1 MLFDGCEVDGLFFSQ
16 IKFDD
21 VATCKGDQDR
31 FNIWRKKCLRL
42 STDRMIGEY
51 IRLTNIAFSVSC
63 ATPPVFLLDE
73 VQLLCDSTTTRSGC
87 DGRYFTI
94 FSLLLS
100 KLAGTHKPVCICTGT
115 NNGKIL
121 KISEK
126 SLMFPKVLSL
136 TPLKTGYI
144 QNWNEMT
151 NNLNKSSDVTD
162 ITRFEAKTDLVF
174 SLVHATFKIPRLL
187 LLAHS
192 IWYNGIINKAEK

>member
-1 MLFDGCEVDGLFFSQ
+1 MVCFLVRSNLMMSLHAKVTRIISTFGE
-16 IKFDD
+16 
-21 VATCKGDQDR
+21 
-31 FNIWRKKCLRL
+31 KKCLRL
-42 STDRMIGEY
+42 STDWMIGEY

-100 KLAGTHKPVCICTGT
+100 KLAGIHKPVCICTGT

-151 NNLNKSSDVTD
+151 NNLNKSSDVTN
-162 ITRFEAKTDLVF
+162 ITRF
-174 SLVHATFKIPRLL
+174 
-187 LLAHS
+187 
-192 IWYNGIINKAEK
+192 